1 MQWLYKKRNLTMVY
15 YLTQYFHKYFY
26 ETIFINITLKST
38 SMFLRLLK
46 YTHTHTHTHTHIHT
60 HTHTYIYI

>member
-1 MQWLYKKRNLTMVY
+1 MVVQEEKFNY
-15 YLTQYFHKYFY
+15 GVLLDTV
-26 ETIFINITLKST
+26 ETIFINIILKST

-46 YTHTHTHTHTHIHT
+46 YIHTHKHT